1 MIITGS
7 FKINTRDAEEE
18 VVFNAL
24 KEFFIDN
31 FQEFNFEVSGKNKTF
46 NYPE

>member
-7 FKINTRDAEEE
+7 FKINTRD
-18 VVFNAL
+18 
-24 KEFFIDN
+24 EFFIDN